1 MENIKTKEA
10 STQDVDVTE
19 KKVIDKEIAEM
30 KELLDGKVD

>member
-1 MENIKTKEA
+1 METLL
-10 STQDVDVTE
+10 TQFPGAIPAKE